1 MQTGRV
7 RANTLWHERLW
18 HISYIYIQLIWHKYL
33 DLVSINLMTVP
44 HTDGRHYLRQLDL
57 ISLCV
62 TIVTASPF
70 VVWFKVCWKNND
82 ILGQCHLMPLET
94 SWNHMPPWTAL
105 TMQPFVRVRRN
116 PKLCT
121 AERLHLLRVQVVQV
135 LAKPVPSAVLAPS
148 ALSSWTASTA
158 WTLAEASASRAS
170 RAEFKASWPKS
181 HILRQSNIN
190 IYDILQHLYKYNI
203 I

>member
-18 HISYIYIQLIWHKYL
+18 LIYTYIYNNIHMIWHKY
-33 DLVSINLMTVP
+33 LVSINLMTVP

-105 TMQPFVRVRRN
+105 TLCSPLSGSGEIRSSARLRNACGICSGSKWSKSLRSPCRRQCWHRWHHRHCRAGPLRPLGRLQRPRRPGRRSSRRHGQRATSSDN
-116 PKLCT
+116 PT
-121 AERLHLLRVQVVQV
+121 H
-135 LAKPVPSAVLAPS
+135 
-148 ALSSWTASTA
+148 
-158 WTLAEASASRAS
+158 
-170 RAEFKASWPKS
+170 
-181 HILRQSNIN
+181 
-190 IYDILQHLYKYNI
+190 QHL
-203 I
+203 